1 MSRRKVMGID
11 PGVTGGIS
19 LHGVDD
25 GSYSVIAMPES
36 NEEAALTIQRLS
48 RRWEIVLAVIERVQS
63 MPTNAA
69 TAMLTYGKHAGYLEA
84 ACLLS
89 NIPLR
94 DITPQTW
101 QKTVIGLLGE
111 RPKAPDMKG
120 MNKGEID
127 NAKKLHK
134 QALATHRKGTK
145 QRSIQIAK
153 QRYPLVAS
161 KLSAQNKD
169 GLADA
174 LHIGRYG
181 LTLYREG

>member
-1 MSRRKVMGID
+1 MSRLKVMGID

-19 LHGVDD
+19 LHGVED
-25 GSYSVIAMPES
+25 GSYDVIAMPAT

-63 MPTNAA
+63 MPDNAA
-69 TAMLTYGKHAGYLEA
+69 TTMLTYGKHAGFLEA

-89 NIPLR
+89 AIPLR
-94 DITPQTW
+94 GITPQTW
-101 QKTVIGLLGE
+101 QKTVTGLLGE
-111 RPKAPDMKG
+111 RPKPPDLKSLG
-120 MNKGEID
+120 RAELQEAQK
-127 NAKKLHK
+127 AHKKL
-134 QALATHRKGTK
+134 LAQHRKETK
-145 QRSIQIAK
+145 KRSIQIAK
-153 QRYPLVAS
+153 QRYPNVAG
-161 KLSAQNKD
+161 KMKTQDKD